1 MFGHPSTYRLFGLVT
16 ALCAAETVFSSQHPR
31 LQWLQQRLG
40 QQRLQCSLKNTI
52 FNLQHVKVVELEVIR
67 LALCWDQDSC
77 RQHVICQ
84 KWQRGLSLLKGASSA
99 WNNPV
104 SLGKCVQSCSL
115 QETHRILPQVFIA
128 KLWFRLSALTAGG
141 PRHRLHS
148 SHKSNVLEHLSL
160 HLSPSGRAV
169 KSRIDVEGI
178 AFYPLRKKCPGSW
191 RDLLLLCLLP
201 EKPQCEH
208 ICFRTNTNCC
218 MCFFFP
224 FFFCYDYFCTFLW
237 ILSYF

>member
-31 LQWLQQRLG
+31 LQWLQQSLG

-84 KWQRGLSLLKGASSA
+84 KWQRGLSLLKGASPA

-208 ICFRTNTNCC
+208 ICFWTNTNCC

-224 FFFCYDYFCTFLW
+224 FFFCYDYFCTFL
-237 ILSYF
+237 